1 MTTIDLKAAQQLL
14 TQFGQQR
21 VPMIGFCQASL
32 VDLSPSHCEI
42 TLPLT
47 DETKNHV
54 DCMYFGA
61 LSVGADIAGGFLAM
75 AIIDQTKQPIELL
88 FKDFSADFKQRAN
101 GDTHFTC
108 NDGQHI
114 QTMIQQTLTTGER
127 INHPI
132 HVTATVPSV
141 SLDPVATFTLTLSL
155 KHKPS
160 S

>member
-1 MTTIDLKAAQQLL
+1 
-14 TQFGQQR
+14 
-21 VPMIGFCQASL
+21 
-32 VDLSPSHCEI
+32 
-42 TLPLT
+42 
-47 DETKNHV
+47 
-54 DCMYFGA
+54 MYFGA

-75 AIIDQTKQPIELL
+75 AIIEQTRQPIELL

-132 HVTATVPSV
+132 YVTATVPSV
-141 SLDPVATFTLTLSL
+141 SLDPVATFQLTLSL